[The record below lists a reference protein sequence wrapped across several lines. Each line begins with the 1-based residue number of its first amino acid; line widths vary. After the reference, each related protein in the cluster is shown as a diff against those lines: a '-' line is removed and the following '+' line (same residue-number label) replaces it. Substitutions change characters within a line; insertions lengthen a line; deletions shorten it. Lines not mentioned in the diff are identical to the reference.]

1 MSREEQENERI
12 EMEREKEELKGVR
25 RRIEIEKRK
34 REAKQKDIMEARVKV
49 SYSMP
54 LWLREKINDE
64 SLKLGLYQW
73 EYIAKMIEK
82 AENCV
87 DDEQSIQLREE
98 NEQLKLENE
107 QLKLENERLKIE
119 NEKLKNENRLIE
131 DLKLENR
138 KLRNEKQ
145 ELIDK
150 YQEMLVELSFW
161 KKVDDNLDFLIQL
174 FRECVDI
181 TDGIITRKYL
191 EADWDID
198 VIKEI
203 RKDLKKAIK
212 LLKERYKN
220 EESY

>member
-1 MSREEQENERI
+1 MTMDEY
-12 EMEREKEELKGVR
+12 REKESEELKGSKR
-25 RRIEIEKRK
+25 RKEVEMKKR
-34 REAKQKDIMEARVKV
+34 AKGDIWNTRVKV
-49 SYSMP
+49 GYSMP
-54 LWLREKINDE
+54 LWLKEKINKE
-64 SLKLGLYQW
+64 SLEQGLYQW

-82 AENCV
+82 AENCI
-87 DDEQSIQLREE
+87 DDEQNRQLREE

-119 NEKLKNENRLIE
+119 NEKLKNENKLIE